1 MKPQAW
7 ITGAGGLIGSQIVC
21 AAPRDWSARGVAR
34 ADFDLTDFTAV
45 RAAFGRERPQLV
57 IHCAAMSKTGAC
69 EANPEAARLHN
80 VEVTRVLCELAAEI
94 PLIFFSTDLV
104 FDGTRGSYA
113 EQDAPNPLNVYA
125 RTKLDAE
132 QIVLANPRHTV
143 VRTSLNAGTT
153 ARGDAFNELWR
164 AVWQRGETLPLFTD
178 EFRCPIAAE
187 VTARAVW
194 ELGAA
199 QQPGLYHLA
208 GAERLSRFE
217 IGQLLAARWP
227 QLQPHLQRDSVKNFS
242 GPRRSPDCSVDIS
255 KIQRVLR
262 TPLSKFSGWLAAHP
276 AARL

>member
-1 MKPQAW
+1 MNTAW
-7 ITGAGGLIGSQIVC
+7 ITGAGGLIGSQIVR
-21 AAPRDWSARGVAR
+21 AAPADWEARGLTR
-34 ADFDLTDFTAV
+34 ADFDLTDFAAV
-45 RAAFGRERPQLV
+45 RAAFERERPQLV

-69 EANPEAARLHN
+69 EANPDAARLNN
-80 VEVTRVLCELAAEI
+80 VEVTRVLCELAANL

-104 FDGTRGSYA
+104 FDGARGHYT

-132 QIVLANPRHTV
+132 RVVLANPRHTV
-143 VRTSLNAGTT
+143 IRTSLNAGVT

-164 AVWQRGETLPLFTD
+164 AAWQRGETLSLFTD

-194 ELGAA
+194 ELAA
-199 QQPGLYHLA
+199 ANQPGLYHLA

-217 IGQLLAARWP
+217 IGELLAARWP
-227 QLQPHLQRDSVKNFS
+227 QLQPCLKLDLVKNFS
-242 GPRRSPDCSVDIS
+242 GPRRSPDCSLDIG

-262 TPLSKFSGWLAAHP
+262 TPLPKFSAWLAANP
-276 AARL
+276 DLEV

>member
-7 ITGAGGLIGSQIVC
+7 ITGAGGLIGSQIVR
-21 AAPRDWSARGVAR
+21 AAPAGWTARGLTR
-34 ADFDLTDFTAV
+34 PDFDLTDFAAV
-45 RAAFGRERPQLV
+45 RAAFERERPQLL

-69 EANPEAARLHN
+69 EANPDAARLHN
-80 VEVTRVLCELAAEI
+80 VEVTRVLCELAADI

-104 FDGTRGSYA
+104 FDGACGHYT

-143 VRTSLNAGTT
+143 VRTSLNAGVTV
-153 ARGDAFNELWR
+153 RGDAFNELWR
-164 AVWQRGETLPLFTD
+164 AAWRRGEALPLFTD

-194 ELGAA
+194 ELASA

-217 IGQLLAARWP
+217 IGELLAARWP
-227 QLQPHLQRDSVKNFS
+227 QLHSRLQRDSVKNFS

-262 TPLSKFSGWLAAHP
+262 TPLPKFSAWLAENHGGEI
-276 AARL
+276 